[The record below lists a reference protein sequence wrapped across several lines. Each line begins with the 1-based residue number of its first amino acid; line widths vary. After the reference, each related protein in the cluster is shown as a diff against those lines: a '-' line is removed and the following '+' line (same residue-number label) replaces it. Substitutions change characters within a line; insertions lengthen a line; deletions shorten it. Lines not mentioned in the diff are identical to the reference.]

1 MTVEGGIETISIH
14 EIPAGTPVFN
24 SVRNISVMEVE
35 DLKAEWDSYTDQEKE
50 FWFTATPE
58 RKTPVA
64 KDVIEDIIE
73 RMADEGYEEMDV
85 VLRDALPSDAEE
97 KMQAVLNELFDNSAA
112 DVYYPE
118 KRIVE

>member
-1 MTVEGGIETISIH
+1 MTTENGIETISIH

-24 SVRNISVMEVE
+24 SVSHISIMEVE
-35 DLKAEWDSYTDQEKE
+35 DLQAEWGGYTDQEKE
-50 FWFTATPE
+50 FWFTAKPE
-58 RKTPVA
+58 RKTPIA

-85 VLRDALPSDAEE
+85 ILRDAIPNDAEE

-118 KRIVE
+118 RRIIE

>member
-1 MTVEGGIETISIH
+1 MTVENGIETISIN

-35 DLKAEWDSYTDQEKE
+35 DLKTEWGSYTDQEKE

-58 RKTPVA
+58 RKAPVA

-85 VLRDALPSDAEE
+85 ILRDALPSDAEE